1 MAKVKI
7 LVLGAGGKTG
17 NATAMALLTKGERVR
32 AFVHRMDKRSE
43 ALKAAGAEIYQGE
56 MSNLE
61 DISKALV
68 GVDKAYFVAPWVA
81 DQMHIAATFAVAAAQ
96 SDLKLIVTITQWLAH
111 PQHPSSATRQ
121 SYLTDKIFDMVPG
134 VYVIKINTG
143 WFADNYLLPE
153 LLAMVTQLGMFPF
166 PLGEGKTA
174 PVSNEDIGRVAAEAL
189 TNPAPYI
196 GKTIRP
202 TGPKLM
208 SPQDLAESFSR
219 VTGRKVKYDNI
230 PEKLFLKS
238 LQFMKIPVHM
248 QAQVRRYVEDYRK
261 GSFEIGAPND
271 VVLEMTGRPA
281 EDFETIIRRYIKN
294 HDDVTRPTFGNK
306 LKAIRGF
313 IKLVFT
319 GAVDL
324 DKFEKDREY
333 PMLKDPK
340 YSIDYAPWFQSHS
353 EQHQAKIITGY
364 IPDSPDSEDNIAS
377 LIHST

>member
-1 MAKVKI
+1 MTQSQKI
-7 LVLGAGGKTG
+7 LVLGASGKTG
-17 NATAMALLTKGERVR
+17 NATAMELLEKGELVR
-32 AFVHRMDKRSE
+32 AFVRRTDKRSE
-43 ALKAAGAEIYQGE
+43 ALKTAGAEIFQGD
-56 MSNLE
+56 MSNFE

-68 GVDKAYFVAPWVA
+68 GVDKAYFIAPWVA
-81 DQMHIAATFAVAAAQ
+81 DQIHIASTFAVAAAQ

-111 PQHPSSATRQ
+111 PQHPSQATRW
-121 SYLTDKIFDMVPG
+121 SYLTDHLFDMVPG
-134 VYVIKINTG
+134 VDVIKINTG

-153 LLAMVTQLGMFPF
+153 LLAMVTQLGMFPL

-189 TNPAPYI
+189 ANPAPYI

-208 SPQDLAESFSR
+208 SPQDLVESFSR

-230 PEKLFLKS
+230 SEKLFLKS
-238 LQFMKIPVHM
+238 LQFMKIPIHF

-271 VVLEMTGRPA
+271 AVLEMTGKPA

-324 DKFEKDREY
+324 DKLEKDREY
-333 PMLKDPK
+333 PMVKDPK
-340 YSIDYAPWFQSHS
+340 YSLDYAPWLQSHS
-353 EQHQAKIITGY
+353 EQHAVKK
-364 IPDSPDSEDNIAS
+364 
-377 LIHST
+377 

>member
-1 MAKVKI
+1 MTQRKKI
-7 LVLGAGGKTG
+7 LVLGASGKTG
-17 NATAMALLTKGERVR
+17 NTTVMELLKKGEAVR
-32 AFVHRMDKRSE
+32 AFVRRTDKRSE
-43 ALKAAGAEIYQGE
+43 ALKATGADIFQGE
-56 MSNLE
+56 MSNFE

-96 SDLKLIVTITQWLAH
+96 SDLKLIVTITQWLGH
-111 PQHPSSATRQ
+111 PQHPSLATRQ
-121 SYLTDKIFDMVPG
+121 SYLTDQIFDMIPG
-134 VYVIKINTG
+134 VDVIKINTG

-189 TNPAPYI
+189 ANPASYI

-202 TGPKLM
+202 SGPRLM

-230 PEKLFLKS
+230 SEKLFLKS
-238 LQFMKIPVHM
+238 LQFMKIPAHF

-271 VVLEMTGRPA
+271 TVLEMTGKPA
-281 EDFETIIRRYIKN
+281 EDFETIIRRYIKD

-324 DKFEKDREY
+324 DKLEKDREY
-333 PMLKDPK
+333 PVLKDPK
-340 YSIDYAPWFQSHS
+340 YSIDYAPWLQSHS
-353 EQHQAKIITGY
+353 EQHAAIK
-364 IPDSPDSEDNIAS
+364 
-377 LIHST
+377 

>member
-1 MAKVKI
+1 MTQGQKI

-17 NATAMALLTKGERVR
+17 NATAMELLKKGEPVR
-32 AFVHRMDKRSE
+32 AFVRRTDERSD
-43 ALKAAGAEIYQGE
+43 ALKAAGAEIFQGE
-56 MSNLE
+56 MSNFE

-68 GVDKAYFVAPWVA
+68 GVDKAYFIAPWVA
-81 DQMHIAATFAVAAAQ
+81 DQMHLASTFAVAAAQ

-111 PQHPSSATRQ
+111 PQHASQATRW

-134 VYVIKINTG
+134 VDLIKINTG

-189 TNPAPYI
+189 ANPAPYI

-202 TGPKLM
+202 TGPELM
-208 SPQDLAESFSR
+208 SPQDLVESFSR

-230 PEKLFLKS
+230 SEKLFLKS
-238 LQFMKIPVHM
+238 LQFMKIPAHF

-271 VVLEMTGRPA
+271 AVLEMTGKPA
-281 EDFETIIRRYIKN
+281 EDFDTIVRRYIKN

-319 GAVDL
+319 AAVDL
-324 DKFEKDREY
+324 DVLEKDREY
-333 PMLKDPK
+333 PIVNDPK

-353 EQHQAKIITGY
+353 QQHPAK
-364 IPDSPDSEDNIAS
+364 
-377 LIHST
+377 

>member
-340 YSIDYAPWFQSHS
+340 YSIDYAPWLQSHS
-353 EQHQAKIITGY
+353 EQHQAKKITGY

>member
-1 MAKVKI
+1 MMTNEKI
-7 LVLGAGGKTG
+7 LVLGASGKTG
-17 NATAMALLTKGERVR
+17 NVTAMELLKKGEQVR
-32 AFVHRMDKRSE
+32 AFVHKTDKRSE
-43 ALKAAGAEIYQGE
+43 ALKAAGAEIFQGE
-56 MSNLE
+56 MSNFE

-111 PQHPSSATRQ
+111 PQHPSLATRQ
-121 SYLTDKIFDMVPG
+121 SYLTDHIFDMVPG
-134 VYVIKINTG
+134 VDVIKINTG
-143 WFADNYLLPE
+143 WFADNFLMPE

-189 TNPAPYI
+189 FNPAAYI

-230 PEKLFLKS
+230 SEKLFLKS
-238 LQFMKIPVHM
+238 LQFMNIPAHT

-261 GSFEIGAPND
+261 GSFEIGTPND
-271 VVLEMTGRPA
+271 VVLEMTGKPA
-281 EDFETIIRRYIKN
+281 EDFETIISRYIKN
-294 HDDVTRPTFGNK
+294 HVAVTRPTFGNK
-306 LKAIRGF
+306 LNAILGF
-313 IKLVFT
+313 IKLVLT
-319 GAVDL
+319 SAVDL
-324 DKFEKDREY
+324 DKLEQDREY

-340 YSIDYAPWFQSHS
+340 YAIDYAPWLQSHS
-353 EQHQAKIITGY
+353 EQHPVRK
-364 IPDSPDSEDNIAS
+364 
-377 LIHST
+377 

>member
-1 MAKVKI
+1 MITFRGDNQMTQVQKI
-7 LVLGAGGKTG
+7 LVLGASGKTG
-17 NATAMALLTKGERVR
+17 SATAMELLKKGESVR
-32 AFVHRMDKRSE
+32 AFVRRTDSRSD
-43 ALKAAGAEIYQGE
+43 ALKTAGAEIFKGE
-56 MSNLE
+56 MSNFE

-81 DQMHIAATFAVAAAQ
+81 DQMHIASTFAVAAAQ

-111 PQHPSSATRQ
+111 PQHPSEATRW
-121 SYLTDKIFDMVPG
+121 SYLTDQTFDMVPG
-134 VYVIKINTG
+134 VDVIKINTG

-153 LLAMVTQLGMFPF
+153 LLAMVTQLGVFPF

-189 TNPAPYI
+189 ANPAPYI

-208 SPQDLAESFSR
+208 SPQDLAESFSK
-219 VTGRKVKYDNI
+219 VTGRKVKYENI
-230 PEKLFLKS
+230 SEKLFLKS
-238 LQFMKIPVHM
+238 LQFMKIPAHF

-271 VVLEMTGRPA
+271 VVLEMTGKAA
-281 EDFETIIRRYIKN
+281 EDFETIIRRYIRN
-294 HDDVTRPTFGNK
+294 HDDVTRPTISNK

-324 DKFEKDREY
+324 DRLEKDREY

-340 YSIDYAPWFQSHS
+340 YSIEYTPWLQSHA
-353 EQHQAKIITGY
+353 EQHPA
-364 IPDSPDSEDNIAS
+364 N
-377 LIHST
+377 

>member
-1 MAKVKI
+1 MTQDQKI
-7 LVLGAGGKTG
+7 LVLGASGKTG
-17 NATAMALLTKGERVR
+17 NATAMELLKKGEPVR
-32 AFVHRMDKRSE
+32 AFVRRSDKRSE
-43 ALKAAGAEIYQGE
+43 ALKAAGAEIFQGE
-56 MSNLE
+56 MSNFE
-61 DISKALV
+61 DISNALV
-68 GVDKAYFVAPWVA
+68 GIDKAYFVAPWVP
-81 DQMHIAATFAVAAAQ
+81 DQMHIASTFAVAAAQ

-111 PQHPSSATRQ
+111 PQHPSQATRW

-134 VYVIKINTG
+134 IDAIKINTG

-153 LLAMVTQLGMFPF
+153 LLAMVTQLGIFPF

-189 TNPAPYI
+189 INPDPYI

-208 SPQDLAESFSR
+208 SPQDLVGSFSR

-230 PEKLFLKS
+230 SEKLFLKS
-238 LQFMKIPVHM
+238 LQYMKIPAHF

-271 VVLEMTGRPA
+271 VVLEMTGKPA
-281 EDFETIIRRYIKN
+281 EDFETIIRRYIKKY
-294 HDDVTRPTFGNK
+294 DDVTRPTFGNK
-306 LKAIRGF
+306 LKAIMGF

-324 DKFEKDREY
+324 DKLEREREY
-333 PMLKDPK
+333 PILKDPI
-340 YSIDYAPWFQSHS
+340 YAVDFAPWLQTHS
-353 EQHQAKIITGY
+353 EQHLVKKETG
-364 IPDSPDSEDNIAS
+364 D
-377 LIHST
+377 